1 MQEQN
6 AVDQSLFRIRRG
18 YEKRR
23 IGSGAEEQDHHR
35 NKQHVLHEGYS
46 SRRYSPKSHN
56 VVKKTRSNTA
66 RKPMPLH
73 WTYGARSRSAPVT
86 SVLATRIGVSSG
98 SSSSGRSN
106 SRHRAWVEIPEGAVS
121 PTAIPQLP
129 RKKIRTN

>member
-73 WTYGARSRSAPVT
+73 WTYSARSRSAPAT

-98 SSSSGRSN
+98 SSISGSF
-106 SRHRAWVEIPEGAVS
+106 SDLIPAHAEKPQSGV
-121 PTAIPQLP
+121 PTAYIPTLP
-129 RKKIRTN
+129 SN